1 MMRWVY
7 IYMWSETFYYDATE
21 KKCLLQH
28 ILKFDL
34 EKNCSITFIKVSF
47 HAFRCMWTIL
57 K

>member
-21 KKCLLQH
+21 KKGLLQH

-34 EKNCSITFIKVSF
+34 KEKKP
-47 HAFRCMWTIL
+47 
-57 K
+57 